1 MLVIVCRYFLYK
13 HLLFLIDPQL
23 FIFFPKYPVKVTR
36 DVIYE
41 QPCPFPPRIS
51 LWSGCF
57 FFEAVVRFEFLL
69 TNISFHMLQNVD
81 IFLKSTMYNSVRH
94 FYYLLTLPL
103 GVHRLSSTL
112 TFIGGDSGLLKLAF
126 HQISYFISQFRYRTV
141 SVFLHF
147 EK

>member
-1 MLVIVCRYFLYK
+1 MNSRV
-13 HLLFLIDPQL
+13 
-23 FIFFPKYPVKVTR
+23 
-36 DVIYE
+36 
-41 QPCPFPPRIS
+41 PFP
-51 LWSGCF
+51 LEFHYGLVAF

-126 HQISYFISQFRYRTV
+126 HQISYFIS
-141 SVFLHF
+141 
-147 EK
+147 